1 MSARV
6 PVFRLL
12 GGPDHFY
19 TIGVEERD
27 NAVAQYGYH
36 VEGIAFYAYATAE
49 DPGPA
54 PLTVRDQLA
63 VAVIGHL
70 VAEAAR
76 AARMTRSTPGATVT
90 ALAEYAKS
98 MAAQLAATSYL
109 YADAML
115 AARNG

>member
-1 MSARV
+1 MTARV

-19 TIGVEERD
+19 TIGEDERD

-54 PLTVRDQLA
+54 PLSVRDQLA
-63 VAVIGHL
+63 AAIIGHL
-70 VAEAAR
+70 VGEAAR
-76 AARMTRSTPGATVT
+76 ATRSSRLDTSVKAM
-90 ALAEYAKS
+90 ADYAAK
-98 MAAQLAATSYL
+98 MAYSVAATSYL

-115 AARNG
+115 AARDA